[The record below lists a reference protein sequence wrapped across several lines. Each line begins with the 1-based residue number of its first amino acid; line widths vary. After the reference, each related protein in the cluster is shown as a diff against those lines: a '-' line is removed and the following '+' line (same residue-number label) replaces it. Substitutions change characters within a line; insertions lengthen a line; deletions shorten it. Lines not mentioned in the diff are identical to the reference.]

1 MNWALFSWIGY
12 FSVALW
18 FAMPLLWLLHE
29 WRRPRRWLCHAA
41 LAVGVVALV
50 LATINSRTYVN
61 RIETDPS
68 DQIEEQLSQQELARR
83 AAEQARADEAAQIRF
98 AEDATGDQLD
108 LAGLDDAD
116 LKYFQSMTEDQVP
129 EWKKQKQTRS
139 ADDEADDDL
148 ETMIGGATER
158 EGMASDAMPEE
169 QAAEPILMSDAD
181 KALANRLDAGNLM
194 LIRLMLIVGL
204 GYLVFDY
211 IRRLNIADEAYLP
224 LPVPSRWAD
233 SVTPREPVVGL
244 PRETDDSLVDQV
256 SRLVRRGELFVYMT
270 DDAEAARKLP
280 ERLPRLPGGRWPI
293 DVLRTAD
300 DRRFTDDFVFETL
313 WFGRGCFVVASAERS
328 EAMLARV
335 IDRLAERRGTR
346 ARTQRTVHIIWDVDS
361 AITDSIRTRF
371 AKLGGV
377 TGFRLLIQQ
386 KSH

>member
-12 FSVALW
+12 LSVALW
-18 FAMPLLWLLHE
+18 LAMPLLWLLHE
-29 WRRPRRWLCHAA
+29 WWRPRRWLCHAA

-61 RIETDPS
+61 RIEVDRS
-68 DQIEEQLSQQELARR
+68 DQIEQQLSQQELARR
-83 AAEQARADEAAQIRF
+83 AAEQARADEAAQISF
-98 AEDATGDQLD
+98 AEDASGDRLD

-116 LKYFQSMTEDQVP
+116 LKYFESMTDDQTP
-129 EWKKQKQTRS
+129 EWKKQKQERAVS
-139 ADDEADDDL
+139 DEPDDDL
-148 ETMIGGATER
+148 ESMIGGATER
-158 EGMASDAMPEE
+158 EGMASDAMPE
-169 QAAEPILMSDAD
+169 QQTAEPILMSDAD

-194 LIRLMLIVGL
+194 LIRLMLIAGL

-211 IRRLNIADEAYLP
+211 IRRLNVDDEAYLP

-233 SVTPREPVVGL
+233 SLTPREPVVGVQWAA
-244 PRETDDSLVDQV
+244 DDSPTEQV
-256 SRLVRRGELFVYMT
+256 SRIVRRGEVFVYVT
-270 DDAEAARKLP
+270 DDAEVARRLP

-313 WFGRGCFVVASAERS
+313 WFGRACFVVSSAERS
-328 EAMLARV
+328 QAMLDRL

-346 ARTQRTVHIIWDVDS
+346 ARTKRTVHIIWDADS
-361 AITDSIRTRF
+361 AIADSIRTRF
-371 AKLGGV
+371 AKLGGA

-386 KSH
+386 NPH